1 MLFDANPR
9 RSHARSLYAG
19 RSYAGCIYAGR
30 SHAGTALRTLF
41 VMFCVLACS
50 TLMLAQTTISTGSI
64 QGVVTDPTGAVV
76 SGAKISISNKAT
88 GRVITTTTTSAGA
101 YASGALIPGSYT
113 LRVEAPGFSTSELAV
128 TVQVGVTST
137 GNIKLHVGQAAQ
149 VVEVQSNEVAV
160 NTEQATV
167 QGVLTTEQIENLP
180 INGRNFLDLAQLE
193 PGVQI
198 QDGGNFDPTKNG
210 FSSISFGGRF
220 GRTARIEVDGLDISD
235 ETVGTTT
242 QNVPEGAIQEFQI
255 QQSSLDLSTEL
266 TSSGSVNVTTRS
278 GTNAY
283 HGEGYYFFR
292 DQTLDAA
299 LPGGSDN
306 PFQRNQF
313 GGNFGGAILKDKLF
327 FFLDGER
334 TKQDLLNPVLP
345 SGVFAAAAGSYSSP
359 FREVEGLG
367 KIDWQIN
374 PRYHFFY
381 RFSYDQN
388 HSVLAFIPNSFQPFG
403 NVNHTPDH
411 AMGLDFSTGSYTHS
425 IRFGYMKF
433 RNGIVDAVAGSSL
446 ASSPVF
452 DPAPGLE
459 LAIGSDPDCLTAGAD
474 AFCSGPNFLAPQ
486 QTYQTDHQIKYD
498 GSRALG
504 AHIFRYGG
512 GFNHIF
518 GGGFA
523 SFLKLAPAVGSGI
536 GDCAFTCMG
545 LPGGASNPLNY
556 PANNV
561 SLGNG
566 QGYASEIPA
575 FGFPAGGSGPDN
587 RISAY
592 FGDAWKVK
600 PNLTLSYGIRY
611 VRDSG
616 RTDSDLGPISGL
628 NQFNNQF
635 YSSLGNRVNQPNL
648 NFAPQVGIAYDPS
661 GKGKTVIRGG
671 IGLFYENSIW
681 NNIEFDRPAR
691 LQKGMFLADT
701 TVCSS
706 GSPQA
711 LSLPTGTTVPITF
724 CGQPIGSVASQI
736 SALQAQYQAATV
748 AAGPAVNPSFIGTTL
763 ADGLDAT
770 GTDLLAPTYVS
781 PRSLQMN
788 LGIQREIRPG
798 VVFTVDYLRNIET
811 HTLLAV
817 DTNHVGDYRFPAM
830 NFTGAVL
837 NAIQATVANNQGS
850 ANAGCASLG
859 AGPAMVS
866 CYLAHFNNTYSPSS
880 PQGGGPDPYA
890 GTIADFATNGLD
902 SGYSLCGGFP
912 CPTAAFP
919 GINPLVGANQML
931 FPIGYAKNTALQ
943 LSLKQHL
950 KNPFPGITNFDLQV
964 SYQLERYVAAAADN
978 DFITIATDFNSP
990 QRFLGPNGLD
1000 RTHQISFGGSMDLPL
1015 HFRVGMIG
1023 HFYSPLPVTLTLSP
1037 TGNPGGIFV
1046 TDVTGDGTGDG
1057 SFASN
1062 GGLGDVLPGTNIGSF
1077 GHGINQNNINNAI
1090 NKYNHADASQ
1100 PTPAGQVLINSDLFG
1115 VNATQSLSNLQSL
1128 GGVQQPITPAP
1139 YDEAGMG
1146 WLRAFDLS
1154 LNWVYKVKD
1163 RVTVQPGVS
1172 FFNVANFANFD
1183 GPANPLSGVL
1193 NGSCGSLNGTGFGI
1207 CPTRGQ
1213 QSSNRLGL
1221 GSGVFALG
1229 SPRVMEFSLKFSF

>member
-1 MLFDANPR
+1 MLFDATPR
-9 RSHARSLYAG
+9 RSHAR
-19 RSYAGCIYAGR
+19 RF
-30 SHAGTALRTLF
+30 HAGHIYVRTTLRTLF
-41 VMFCVLACS
+41 VMLCVLACS
-50 TLMLAQTTISTGSI
+50 ALMLAQTTISTGSI

-76 SGAKISISNKAT
+76 SGAKISINNKAT
-88 GRVITTTTTSAGA
+88 GRVIKTTTTSAGA
-101 YASGALIPGSYT
+101 YASGALIPGDYS

-128 TVQVGVTST
+128 IVQVGVTST

-292 DQTLDAA
+292 DQTLDAD

-313 GGNFGGAILKDKLF
+313 GGSFGGAILKDKLF

-334 TKQDLLNPVLP
+334 TKQDLQNPVLP
-345 SGVFAAAAGSYSSP
+345 LGAFAGDAGSYSSP

-374 PRYHFFY
+374 ARYHFFY

-433 RNGIVDAVAGSSL
+433 RNGIVDAVSGTNI
-446 ASSPVF
+446 F
-452 DPAPGLE
+452 NPAPGIE

-474 AFCSGPNFLAPQ
+474 SFCSGPNFLAPQ

-498 GSRALG
+498 GSKALG

-523 SFLKLAPAVGSGI
+523 SFLALAPAVGSGI
-536 GDCAFTCMG
+536 ADCAATCLA

-566 QGYASEIPA
+566 QGFDSEIPA

-616 RTDSDLGPISGL
+616 RTDSDLGPISAL

-635 YSSLGNRVNQPNL
+635 YSNLGNRVNQPNL

-661 GKGKTVIRGG
+661 GNGKTVIRGG

-691 LQKGMFLADT
+691 LQKGLFLADT

-706 GSPQA
+706 GSPEA
-711 LSLPTGTTVPITF
+711 LSLPTGTSVTPTF

-748 AAGPAVNPSFIGTTL
+748 AAGPAANPSFIGTTL

-781 PRSLQMN
+781 PRSLQIN
-788 LGIQREIRPG
+788 LGFQHEIRPG
-798 VVFTVDYLRNIET
+798 MVFTADVLRNVET

-830 NFTGAVL
+830 NFTGVVTA
-837 NAIQATVANNQGS
+837 AIQATVANNEGS
-850 ANAGCASLG
+850 AMANCGSLN
-859 AGPAMVS
+859 AGPAMVT
-866 CYLAHFNNTYSPSS
+866 CYIAHANKTYSAAA
-880 PQGGGPDPYA
+880 GGGPDSYG
-890 GTIADFATNGLD
+890 GTIADFASNGLD
-902 SGYSLCGGFP
+902 SGYSLCSGAP
-912 CPTAAFP
+912 CPNAAFP

-931 FPIGYAKNTALQ
+931 FPIGYAKNTAVQ

-964 SYQLERYVAAAADN
+964 SYQLERYVAAAQDN
-978 DFITIATDFNSP
+978 DFITIATDFNNP
-990 QRFLGPNGLD
+990 QRYLGPNGLD
-1000 RTHQISFGGSMDLPL
+1000 RKNQVSFGGSMDLPL

-1077 GHGINQNNINNAI
+1077 GHGINQNNINKVI
-1090 NKYNHADASQ
+1090 NNYNHVDASQ

-1115 VNATQSLSNLQSL
+1115 VNATQSLSNLQTL
-1128 GGVQQPITPAP
+1128 QGVQQPIAPAP
-1139 YDEAGMG
+1139 YDQPGMG

-1154 LNWVYKVKD
+1154 LNWVYKFKD
-1163 RVTVQPGVS
+1163 KVTVQPGVS
-1172 FFNVANFANFD
+1172 FFNVMNFANFD

-1193 NGSCGSLNGTGFGI
+1193 SGACGSLNGTGAGI
-1207 CPTRGQ
+1207 CPTPGQ
-1213 QSSNRLGL
+1213 QSSNRMGL